1 MQQKSFNALFLT
13 ILCGICQKKKQKFQ
27 AKCILY
33 SESGEEMHHNAQ
45 NGGQLEGKKIVCEQK

>member
-33 SESGEEMHHNAQ
+33 SESGEEMHHNA
-45 NGGQLEGKKIVCEQK
+45 